1 MQKSISLFVYADP
14 GLTNTTIHNAISHVQ
29 VQTCVQFSEIAAGQ
43 IVAAPLIL
51 FTSGT
56 RLVHTI
62 ILYTVVYLQ

>member
-1 MQKSISLFVYADP
+1 VHADP

-29 VQTCVQFSEIAAGQ
+29 AQTCVQFNEIANGQ

-51 FTSGT
+51 FTSGAG
-56 RLVHTI
+56 LVYIT